1 MGLARSVT
9 YIISTMV
16 ILVSTIVGCS
26 GDPHF
31 GELTS
36 LADKYKTDKGS
47 SNHRYSDVYEYFFF
61 PVKNQVK
68 KVFEIGV
75 FRGASMKMFQ
85 DYFPDADIYGIDIYD
100 VSSLNSDRIHTF
112 IANQS
117 KRDQL
122 QKCIA
127 AFGSDFDVI
136 VDDGGHAMDQQQIS
150 FGFLFPY
157 VKSGGYYIIEDLHT
171 SLLEGYG
178 VRNDGGNSTLTM
190 VDQYIRTGKIESDYL
205 TTEEKKYLNRNLLY
219 CNLLSRNAGK
229 SITGIFK
236 KK

>member
-1 MGLARSVT
+1 MLLST
-9 YIISTMV
+9 TLILISII
-16 ILVSTIVGCS
+16 IGCS
-26 GDPHF
+26 RDPHF
-31 GELTS
+31 GELTG

-47 SNHRYSDVYEYFFF
+47 SNHRYTDVYEYFFF

-85 DYFPDADIYGIDIYD
+85 DYFPNAQIYGIDIYD

-112 IANQS
+112 KADQS

-122 QKCIA
+122 QKCIT
-127 AFGSDFDVI
+127 AFGGDFDVI

-178 VRNDGGNSTLTM
+178 VNNDGGNSTLTM
-190 VDQYIRTGKIESDYL
+190 VDRYIRTGKIESDYL
-205 TTEEKKYLNRNLLY
+205 SPEEKRYLNQNLVY
-219 CNLLSRNAGK
+219 CNLLSRNRGK

>member
-1 MGLARSVT
+1 MRLARSVT
-9 YIISTMV
+9 YLISTIV

-26 GDPHF
+26 SDPHF

-47 SNHRYSDVYEYFFF
+47 SNHRYTDVYEYFLF

-75 FRGASMKMFQ
+75 FRGASMSMFQ
-85 DYFPDADIYGIDIYD
+85 DYFPNAQIYGIDIYD
-100 VSSLNSDRIHTF
+100 VSSLNSDRLHTF
-112 IANQS
+112 IADQS

-127 AFGSDFDVI
+127 AFGDDFDVI
-136 VDDGGHAMDQQQIS
+136 VDDGGHSMDQQQIS

-205 TTEEKKYLNRNLLY
+205 TLEEKKYLNRTLDY
-219 CNLLSRNAGK
+219 CNLLSRNRGK